1 MTLEGPRILAK
12 QIAGV
17 VIETNDSGPPAVSS
31 IQGASH
37 NNWKRLNN
45 RSFVNRSYY
54 DLTGYNRYDLTSFF
68 QGVDIQEEFGPN
80 GDLPVWVIDLI
91 TTEFVD
97 DDTITNALFDD
108 QSLLGDLPG
117 FPGSTMN
124 QEQVIYGRTRTF
136 YGSSNWTNK
145 VGEYARTQW
154 GTCTAATSDKIHL
167 TRIVM
172 VDVAVPKSVSISIPP
187 CNYVSSIIVGKEK
200 ELAFMMRQK
209 RSYELAT

>member
-1 MTLEGPRILAK
+1 MTMEGPRILAK
-12 QIAGV
+12 QLAGGT
-17 VIETNDSGPPAVSS
+17 ITMSSDPFPSTTSS
-31 IQGASH
+31 IEGG
-37 NNWKRLNN
+37 NWNKLNN

-97 DDTITNALFDD
+97 DDTITNALFDNAA
-108 QSLLGDLPG
+108 LLGDLPG

-124 QEQVIYGRTRTF
+124 QEQVIYGRNRTF
-136 YGSSNWTNK
+136 YTSSTWSK
-145 VGEYARTQW
+145 VGEFARTQW
-154 GTCTAATSDKIHL
+154 GTCLAATSDKIHL

-172 VDVAVPKSVSISIPP
+172 LDVQIPLNTEIQIPP
-187 CNYVSSIIVGKEK
+187 CNYVSTIIVGKEK

>member
-1 MTLEGPRILAK
+1 MLAK
-12 QIAGV
+12 QLGGATITMNEDPFPSTSSSV
-17 VIETNDSGPPAVSS
+17 V
-31 IQGASH
+31 GA
-37 NNWKRLNN
+37 NWAKLDN

-68 QGVDIQEEFGPN
+68 QGVEIQEEFGPN

-97 DDTITNALFDD
+97 DDTITNALFDNAA
-108 QSLLGDLPG
+108 LLGDLPG

-136 YGSSNWTNK
+136 YTSTTWSK
-145 VGEYARTQW
+145 VGEFARTNW
-154 GTCTAATSDKIHL
+154 GTCAAATSDKIHL

-172 VDVAVPKSVSISIPP
+172 LDVQIPAVTEIQIPP
-187 CNYVSSIIVGKEK
+187 CNYVSTIIVGKEK

>member
-1 MTLEGPRILAK
+1 MTLEGPRVLAK
-12 QIAGV
+12 QLGGA

-31 IQGASH
+31 VEG
-37 NNWKRLNN
+37 NNWNQLNN
-45 RSFVNRSYY
+45 RAFVNRSYY
-54 DLTGYNRYDLTSFF
+54 DLSGFNRYDLTSFF

-80 GDLPVWVIDLI
+80 GDLPVWIIDMI

-97 DDTITNALFDD
+97 DDTITDALFDNAA
-108 QSLLGDLPG
+108 LLGDLPG

-124 QEQVIYGRTRTF
+124 QEQVIYGRTRT
-136 YGSSNWTNK
+136 YYTSTTWSK
-145 VGEYARTQW
+145 VGEFARTQW
-154 GTCTAATSDKIHL
+154 GTCSAATSDKVHL

-172 VDVAVPKSVSISIPP
+172 LDVAVPKQASISIPP
-187 CNYVSSIIVGKEK
+187 CNYVTTTIVGKEK